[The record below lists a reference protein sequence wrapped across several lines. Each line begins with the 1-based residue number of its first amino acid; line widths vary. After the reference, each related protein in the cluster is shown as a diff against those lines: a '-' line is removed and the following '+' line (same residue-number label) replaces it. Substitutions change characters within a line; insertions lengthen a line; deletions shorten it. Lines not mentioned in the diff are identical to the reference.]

1 MTKDRLNDIWN
12 GFSQR
17 SSLDLSGTS
26 VDDTPRPSRE
36 REASSSYA
44 DAMAHKPASG
54 RQGEQASAP
63 DPVAAALSA
72 MHTEMQ
78 ADAGRR
84 KNRKSAPPAVSH
96 SAPLE
101 SALERTLLADLAF
114 TQSKTTRR
122 GGDYLS
128 YAAERQADW
137 QRRKRKKFLGIF

>member
-1 MTKDRLNDIWN
+1 MTKDRLSDIWN

-17 SSLDLSGTS
+17 SSLDLAGTS

-36 REASSSYA
+36 RDGSSYTDQLA
-44 DAMAHKPASG
+44 AKPASG
-54 RQGEQASAP
+54 QRDGSAP
-63 DPVAAALSA
+63 DPVAAALTA
-72 MHTEMQ
+72 MHAEMQ

-84 KNRKSAPPAVSH
+84 KQRKNAPPAVSH
-96 SAPLE
+96 SEPPE